1 MAFSEEQLERY
12 SRHFV
17 LNEIGVSGQKKLLKS
32 KVLVIGAGGLGSTA
46 LMYLASAGV
55 GTIGIADYDTVSLS
69 NLQRQIIHKNSSLD
83 MKKTRSA
90 EQTIKE
96 LNPDVN
102 IILHEEKM
110 TTDNIEKTLLPYDF
124 IIDATDR
131 FETKFLIN
139 DACVLT
145 QKPYVHAGVVRFGG
159 QVMTYVPNK
168 GSCLRCLLEQVP
180 HNAVTCSQVGVLGA
194 AVGIIGS
201 IQALEAV
208 KYLTGTGELLIGR
221 ILNFDG
227 LSMNFRIAKFSDS
240 APDCRVCGEHPDIL
254 NLKDNQSEYEVC
266 NCCLK

>member
-1 MAFSEEQLERY
+1 MAFSQEQLERY

-17 LNEIGVSGQKKLLKS
+17 LKEIGVSGQKKLLKS
-32 KVLVIGAGGLGSTA
+32 KVLVIGAGGLGSVA

-55 GTIGIADYDTVSLS
+55 GTIGIADHDTVSLS
-69 NLQRQIIHKNSSLD
+69 NLQRQIIHKSSSLD
-83 MKKTRSA
+83 MRKTRSA

-96 LNPDVN
+96 LNPDTN
-102 IILHEEKM
+102 IVLHEKKITAE
-110 TTDNIEKTLLPYDF
+110 NIEKILLPYDF

-145 QKPYVHAGVVRFGG
+145 HKPYVHAGVVRFGG

-168 GSCLRCLLEQVP
+168 GPCLRCLLEQVP
-180 HNAVTCSQVGVLGA
+180 PDTVTCSQVGVLGA
-194 AVGIIGS
+194 AVGILGS

-208 KYLTGTGELLIGR
+208 KYLTNTGELLVGR

-227 LSMNFRIAKFSDS
+227 LNMNFRIISFSDCV
-240 APDCRVCGEHPDIL
+240 PNCRVCGEHPDIL
-254 NLKDNQSEYEVC
+254 DLKKNKSEYEIQ
-266 NCCLK
+266 K